1 MSGTITLLTAAR
13 AASAPVVVV
22 QPAVVANGSGD
33 WRDRT
38 CEFATIVEAAAQKKA
53 QVQALAQQRT
63 ASAPPMS
70 SSQFAI
76 VAARLGREIHLT
88 SQKLAKL
95 TKAAKTTS
103 LFGECVAA
111 PEISQLTADINEDVH
126 RMNSELDSLKAEAEK
141 MKTQQSRRERAHKA
155 ALKNNVA
162 AHSES
167 IVSYFGVLLSRTTSD
182 FRDVLHQRTENLKKQ
197 QDQKQR
203 LIGSALP
210 NPNLFLRKEASAPP
224 SSFQGSRAPPFPPP
238 NVEDGT
244 GDPSGGQMQLRPQQQ
259 QQLLLGG
266 GADLAYMNSRVDAV
280 RQVEAGLQQLQQV
293 FHQVANLVAE
303 QGELVQ
309 RIDDNVDESYHHV
322 EDAERLLVGEL
333 SRVSRNRWLIVKV
346 FAVLIV
352 FAVIFILFFV

>member
-182 FRDVLHQRTENLKKQ
+182 FRDVLHQRTEVC
-197 QDQKQR
+197 
-203 LIGSALP
+203 
-210 NPNLFLRKEASAPP
+210 F
-224 SSFQGSRAPPFPPP
+224 
-238 NVEDGT
+238 
-244 GDPSGGQMQLRPQQQ
+244 
-259 QQLLLGG
+259 
-266 GADLAYMNSRVDAV
+266 
-280 RQVEAGLQQLQQV
+280 
-293 FHQVANLVAE
+293 
-303 QGELVQ
+303 
-309 RIDDNVDESYHHV
+309 
-322 EDAERLLVGEL
+322 
-333 SRVSRNRWLIVKV
+333 
-346 FAVLIV
+346 
-352 FAVIFILFFV
+352 